1 MIRCNPRVYIES
13 GNGSVESC
21 YALSEEGFGA
31 LFINETEPREVGS
44 TLPVR
49 EDFDYEN
56 SAITWVFKSI
66 KSLDVMLR
74 VLNKLRSDMEAFE
87 NGDYDW
93 EETK

>member
-1 MIRCNPRVYIES
+1 MIRCNPKVHIES

-21 YALSEEGFGA
+21 YALSEEGFGV
-31 LFINETEPREVGS
+31 LFINEREPAEVGITRPLS
-44 TLPVR
+44 
-49 EDFDYEN
+49 EDFDYKN

-87 NGDYDW
+87 NGDFD
-93 EETK
+93 EETEK